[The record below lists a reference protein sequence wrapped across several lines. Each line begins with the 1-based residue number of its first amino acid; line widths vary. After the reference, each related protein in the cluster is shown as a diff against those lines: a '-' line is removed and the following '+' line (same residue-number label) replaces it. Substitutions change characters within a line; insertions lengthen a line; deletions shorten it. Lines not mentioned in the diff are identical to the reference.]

1 MDQAERIT
9 IPGAAEEI
17 PALLWGPAS
26 DRWIIAVHGNFSHKA
41 DRVIALLARRAAEKG
56 YRTLSFD
63 LPQHGERAGG
73 ALPLDPPSC
82 VGDLGAVYEYVRPRA
97 ERTALFGCSLGAY
110 FSLLAYR
117 GLPLSQSLFLSPVV
131 DMERVIRNRM
141 AAAGVSEERLRA
153 EKHIPVEGG
162 PPLDWDYFDYVRTH
176 PVRFAWESPTA
187 ILCGEND
194 TLSGRAEI
202 AAFARRYG
210 AEVRVL
216 PGGEH
221 FFHTPEQLSAFDGWA
236 ARTLRE

>member
-1 MDQAERIT
+1 MDQTERIT
-9 IPGAAEEI
+9 IPGAAEGI

-73 ALPLDPPSC
+73 ALPPDPPSC
-82 VGDLGAVYEYVRPRA
+82 VSDLGAVYEYVRPRA
-97 ERTALFGCSLGAY
+97 ERVALFGCSMGAY
-110 FSLLAYR
+110 FGLLAYH

-131 DMERVIRNRM
+131 NMERIIRDMM

-153 EKHIPVEGG
+153 ERLIPVEGG
-162 PPLDWDYFDYVRTH
+162 PPLDWDYLDYVRTH
-176 PVRFAWESPTA
+176 PVRFAWESPTS
-187 ILCGEND
+187 ILYGEND
-194 TLSGRAEI
+194 ALCVWPEI
-202 AAFARRYG
+202 AAFSRRYG

-216 PGGEH
+216 PGGQH
-221 FFHTPEQLSAFDGWA
+221 CFHTPGPLSAFDDWA
-236 ARTLRE
+236 AGAMRE